1 VNCEIGYQFVH
12 KGPNAW
18 LTGLVIGHDF
28 TSKLEGDVEFYA
40 QGTFRPTENQPTI
53 DAGARYKIRPQ
64 VILLLMAGRSLEASS
79 SNQTYFLGYFGVQFL
94 LSSKHHKSE

>member
-1 VNCEIGYQFVH
+1 M
-12 KGPNAW
+12 GPNAW